1 MSLRGVATASR
12 QLDLSCEGR
21 IREAARPLNIKV
33 MTGLD
38 EAQFDA
44 LVDAVGVRVPFWSA
58 GRPFQPGLRRSVLIV
73 LVLLRQN
80 LVQRLVAAI
89 FGTSQS
95 TVSRRLTTLRGP
107 ICDALAQVVP
117 DPDQAAGTGTV
128 LIDGTLAPTCDWQ
141 HREDLFSGK
150 HMKPGFN
157 LQVAALLDGTLIGV
171 GAAVPGAHHDVYAWH
186 ECGLEQQLAGH
197 DLLAD
202 LGYVGVAGIHTGT
215 KRRPGGRLTPAQRA
229 ENRAISSTR
238 ATVERVIAH
247 LKHWKILGH
256 PYRGPLDDYRA
267 TAACVTAL
275 EFYRLT
281 GHPLNE

>member
-1 MSLRGVATASR
+1 
-12 QLDLSCEGR
+12 
-21 IREAARPLNIKV
+21 
-33 MTGLD
+33 MTGLE

-44 LVDAVGVRVPFWSA
+44 LVEAVAERVPFWSA
-58 GRPFQPGLRRSVLIV
+58 GRPFQPGLRSSVLIV
-73 LVLLRQN
+73 LILLRQN
-80 LVQRLVAAI
+80 PVQRLVAAI

-95 TVSRRLTTLRGP
+95 TVSRRLTALRSP
-107 ICDALAQVVP
+107 ILDVLSDVVP
-117 DPDQAAGTGTV
+117 DPNEAAGAGTV

-202 LGYVGVAGIHTGT
+202 LGYVGVAGIRTGT
-215 KRRPGGRLTPAQRA
+215 KRRHGGRLTA
-229 ENRAISSTR
+229 EQKVQNRAISSAR

-275 EFYRLT
+275 EFYRLS